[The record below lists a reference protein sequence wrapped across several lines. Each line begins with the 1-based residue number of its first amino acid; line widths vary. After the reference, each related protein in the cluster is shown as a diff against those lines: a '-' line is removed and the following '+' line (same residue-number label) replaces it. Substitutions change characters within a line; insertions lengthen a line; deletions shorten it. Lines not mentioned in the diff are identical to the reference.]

1 MKNATNIAMKNA
13 PRFVDDTHVLVTK
26 AFMKNARIFGTPE
39 YKMWK
44 EIRMDC
50 PKAVMVPKTIK
61 KNPNKR
67 VNTKNMTYPRMELF
81 ISQQKN
87 SKALLEEFEKQKQL
101 SKVQTD
107 PYRYVLAWFLKTFK
121 NYDKDYKAFFEA
133 QATMD
138 ENKQNASCAADADA
152 EKDSE

>member
-1 MKNATNIAMKNA
+1 MKNATNFAMKNA
-13 PRFVDDTHVLVTK
+13 PRFVDDPHVLVTK

-44 EIRMDC
+44 EIRLDC
-50 PKAVMVPKTIK
+50 PDAVMVPKTIK

-67 VNTKNMTYPRMELF
+67 VNTKNMTYPRMKLF
-81 ISQQKN
+81 ISLQDN
-87 SKALLEEFEKQKQL
+87 SETLLKEFEKQQQL

-107 PYRYVLAWFLKTFK
+107 PYRYVLAWFLQTFED
-121 NYDKDYKAFFEA
+121 YDEDYKAFFEA
-133 QATMD
+133 LAKKD

>member
-1 MKNATNIAMKNA
+1 MKNATNFAMKNA

-44 EIRMDC
+44 EIKQDC
-50 PKAVMVPKTIK
+50 KNAVMVPKTIK

-81 ISQQKN
+81 ISLQDN
-87 SKALLEEFEKQKQL
+87 SEELLEEFEKQKQL

-107 PYRYVLAWFLKTFK
+107 PYRYVLAWFLKTFE
-121 NYDKDYKAFFEA
+121 NYDMDYKAFFEA
-133 QATMD
+133 QTDKDANT
-138 ENKQNASCAADADA
+138 QNASCAADADA
-152 EKDSE
+152 EEDFE

>member
-67 VNTKNMTYPRMELF
+67 VNTKNMTYPRMKLF
-81 ISQQKN
+81 ISLQDN
-87 SKALLEEFEKQKQL
+87 SEELLEEFEKQKQL

-107 PYRYVLAWFLKTFK
+107 PYRYVLAWFLKTFE
-121 NYDKDYKAFFEA
+121 NYDMDYKAFFEA
-133 QATMD
+133 QTDKDANT
-138 ENKQNASCAADADA
+138 QNASCAADADA
-152 EKDSE
+152 EEDFE